1 MADQLMKPS
10 RAFQTHCVHT
20 GEIKDTLYHGVVSP
34 IYLSTAYAFDDVET
48 KRYPRYYNTPNQEG
62 LNLKLAALEGGEKA
76 LVFGSGMA
84 AVSSALIGLLQQG
97 DHVVFQND
105 IYGGTRNFI
114 KTEFPKQGITFDF
127 TEGLQAADFEKLIG
141 PNTKGLYI
149 ETPSNP
155 LLKLVDLEAISKL
168 ATARGLWTMIDNTFA
183 SPVNQNP
190 IAWGIDIVLH
200 SATKYLGGHSDITA
214 GAVIGSASLL
224 DRIYQ
229 SAINYGGSL
238 SDMTVWLLERS
249 IKTLSLRVQAQN
261 QNALS
266 LAHFLDAKP
275 EIQTVYYPGLSSHP
289 DHDLATRQ
297 MKGFGGML
305 SFELGPGVSVNTF
318 LRALQLIKP
327 AMSLAGVEST
337 VLQPRLASHALLTE
351 EERLQQGITPGLIR
365 FSCGI
370 EAKEDLCYDLEQAL
384 NKAVQ

>member
-1 MADQLMKPS
+1 MMTKAKDFRTQ
-10 RAFQTHCVHT
+10 CVHT
-20 GEIKDTLYHGVVSP
+20 GEVKDPVYKGVVSP
-34 IYLSTAYAFDDVET
+34 MYLSTAYAFEQVDI

-62 LNLKLAALEGGEKA
+62 LQLKLAALEGAEHA

-84 AVSSALIGLLQQG
+84 AVSTALLGLLKHG

-105 IYGGTRNFI
+105 IYGGTRNFV
-114 KTEFPKQGITFDF
+114 KTEFPKQGIEFDF
-127 TEGLQAADFEKLIG
+127 TDGLQAEDFSQLIR

-155 LLKLVDLEAISKL
+155 LLKLVDLAAL
-168 ATARGLWTMIDNTFA
+168 AELAKAKGIWTMIDNTFA

-190 IAWGIDIVLH
+190 IAWGIDVVVH

-214 GAVIGSASLL
+214 GAVMSSQAFI

-249 IKTLSLRVQAQN
+249 IKTLYLRVKAQN
-261 QNALS
+261 ENAQA
-266 LAHFLDAKP
+266 LAAYLAQHPDIVA
-275 EIQTVYYPGLSSHP
+275 VHYPGLSSHP
-289 DHDLATRQ
+289 DHQLAKKQ

-305 SFELGPGVSVNTF
+305 SFEVDNNIDVSRF
-318 LRALQLIKP
+318 FKSLELIKP

-337 VLQPRLASHALLTE
+337 ILQPRLASHALLTE
-351 EERLQQGITPGLIR
+351 TERLEQGITPSLLR
-365 FSCGI
+365 FSTGI
-370 EAKEDLCYDLEQAL
+370 EAFKDLSADIDQAL
-384 NKAVQ
+384 QKAKP